1 MNSEQ
6 KIGFGHSSELGA
18 DKKLLNM
25 SIPELM
31 DELRVTNRAKIYD
44 HVEEILVARETQLKD
59 EADKTRQIFELERLE
74 KKMIE
79 AKLEECQKQCEKMKK
94 GADLYEKLLAN
105 VKKYGLENATV
116 EELRA
121 KNFKLEGDLKKCM
134 GKCQE
139 LNERISKV
147 ESETEL
153 LVKERNKDGGSG
165 AGHGV
170 TLLEVK
176 KEVESDEIH
185 DHGGDSRNNYSDSNF
200 SQRQGYPCAG
210 IGQSSSNPNKDVL
223 AHGRLG
229 KRTSI
234 EIPDIIEIEDSA
246 DDDDDNDNGK
256 KEGTSQFLTKEAKLR
271 QNSLSVPVSVGG
283 GEVLHSSPCIL
294 TDISCLNQ
302 RIHLAKSSNV
312 YSWGGTAKIP

>member
-6 KIGFGHSSELGA
+6 KVGFRDSSELGT

-25 SIPELM
+25 SVLELV

-44 HVEEILVARETQLKD
+44 QVEEILVARETQLKD
-59 EADKTRQIFELERLE
+59 EVDKTRHIIELERLE
-74 KKMIE
+74 RMKIE

-94 GADLYEKLLAN
+94 VADLYEKLLAN
-105 VKKYGLENATV
+105 VKKDGLEDATV

-121 KNFKLEGDLKKCM
+121 KKFKLEGKLKKCM
-134 GKCQE
+134 GKFPE
-139 LNERISKV
+139 LNDRVSKL
-147 ESETEL
+147 ESEL
-153 LVKERNKDGGSG
+153 KKLKKEGGGG
-165 AGHGV
+165 ADLGV

-185 DHGGDSRNNYSDSNF
+185 DHGGDSGNNYADSNF

-229 KRTSI
+229 KRTYI
-234 EIPDIIEIEDSA
+234 DIPDIIEIEDSA
-246 DDDDDNDNGK
+246 DDDDDDHGK
-256 KEGTSQFLTKEAKLR
+256 KEGTSQDNRHPNSSAVTAQ
-271 QNSLSVPVSVGG
+271 QNSNTR
-283 GEVLHSSPCIL
+283 EEDVLVMLKRKYGFNQIL
-294 TDISCLNQ
+294 Q
-302 RIHLAKSSNV
+302 RCPAHN
-312 YSWGGTAKIP
+312 TADKRSKA